1 MKYIQLDS
9 EEKQFLE
16 DYEKGEFKSVKNLEK
31 EKRRYQEY
39 AKNTLNKVKNINIR
53 LSVRDLEKLKARSVE
68 TGLPYQTLAA
78 AVLRQYIDRKITL
91 TL

>member
-1 MKYIQLDS
+1 MKYIQLDT
-9 EEKQFLE
+9 EEKQILE

-31 EKRRYQEY
+31 EKKRYQEY
-39 AKNTLNKVKNINIR
+39 AKNTLNKLKNINIR
-53 LSVRDLEKLKARSVE
+53 LSVRDVEKLKARSIE

-78 AVLRQYIDRKITL
+78 AVLRQYIDRKISL

>member
-16 DYEKGEFKSVKNLEK
+16 DYEKGEFKSIKNLEK
-31 EKRRYQEY
+31 EKKRYQEY
-39 AKNTLNKVKNINIR
+39 AKNTVNKVKNINLR
-53 LSVRDLEKLKARSVE
+53 LSFRDLEKLKARSIE

-78 AVLRQYIDRKITL
+78 AVLRQYIDRKISITL
-91 TL
+91 